1 MHTFVI
7 GTECLIVVAVL
18 VVVAIII
25 IFIVNN
31 ILLLLSLARIF
42 YYSASLEV
50 EMRVTI
56 RHDFSPLN
64 A

>member
-18 VVVAIII
+18 VVVAII